1 MRPPFDIA
9 KHVQDAFSGF
19 DLSTSHEQAIKNYA
33 IGMVRLCG
41 GAENAKKLIEDK
53 EWKSMFDN
61 TKYHRDLDTA
71 MRELLRTGGGQT
83 DSATMQSEVLSNED
97 S

>member
-41 GAENAKKLIEDK
+41 GAENAKKLIENK
-53 EWKSMFDN
+53 EWKAMFVN
-61 TKYHRDLDTA
+61 AKQHYRDLDTA
-71 MRELLRTGGGQT
+71 MRELLRTGG
-83 DSATMQSEVLSNED
+83 DCN
-97 S
+97 